1 MTGRPEA
8 IVGRRLREQQ
18 ATLAVAESCTGGLLA
33 GRITAVPRS
42 SEYFL
47 GGIVAYGNA
56 VKIRELK
63 VAADLLAREGAVSRP
78 VAAGM
83 ATGVRRRFHADL
95 GVGITGIA
103 GPGGATAGKPV
114 GLVYIA
120 VATAAGCRTVRCR
133 FDGSRAAVRRE
144 AVGRALNML
153 AAELAKRDKKRRPLR
168 AKGA

>member
-1 MTGRPEA
+1 M
-8 IVGRRLREQQ
+8 VGRRLREQK
-18 ATLAVAESCTGGLLA
+18 ATLAVAESCTGGLFA
-33 GRITAVPRS
+33 GRITAVPGS
-42 SEYFL
+42 SAYFL

-63 VAADLLAREGAVSRP
+63 IAAGLLAREGAVSRP

-83 ATGVRRRFHADL
+83 AAGVRRRFRADF

-103 GPGGATAGKPV
+103 GPGGATAGKAV

-120 VATAAGCRTVRCR
+120 VAGAGGCRTVRCR
-133 FDGSRAAVRRE
+133 FDGGRAAVRRA

-153 AAELAKRDKKRRPLR
+153 ATELAKTDKQRRPSR